1 MGPES
6 DHCLPLG
13 SVVPLAMFL
22 SKLPQMKTRTVSRRA
37 HKPHYSCVRCA
48 DSIFANVMQDMWKT
62 QNVKCKTTTST
73 AGSSKNLRVL
83 PTAN

>member
-22 SKLPQMKTRTVSRRA
+22 SKLPQMKPRTVS
-37 HKPHYSCVRCA
+37 V
-48 DSIFANVMQDMWKT
+48 FANAMQDMWKT
-62 QNVKCKTTTST
+62 QNVKCKAITST
-73 AGSSKNLRVL
+73 AGSSKNLRAH